1 MLSAA
6 THRKL
11 ARECLA
17 RAYQAPTKKR
27 KLNYLRLAVRNTA
40 RAEILEGEEAPQA
53 AARGTPTAEGQ
64 G

>member
-27 KLNYLRLAVRNTA
+27 KLNYLRLAAA

>member
-11 ARECLA
+11 ARECLD
-17 RAYQAPTKKR
+17 RAYQAPTKER

-40 RAEILEGEEAPQA
+40 RAEIIEGEEAPQA
-53 AARGTPTAEGQ
+53 AARGTQTTEGR